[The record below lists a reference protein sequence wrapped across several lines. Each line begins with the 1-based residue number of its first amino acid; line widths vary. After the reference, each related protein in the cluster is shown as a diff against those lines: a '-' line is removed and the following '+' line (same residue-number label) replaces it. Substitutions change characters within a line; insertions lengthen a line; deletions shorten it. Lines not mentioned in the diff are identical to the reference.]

1 MSKDIETLQIVI
13 QDLQHQL
20 SFALMEKENMEL
32 QLRGPSALPLDCVGY
47 VTIKLMSDG
56 GLQTSGNIGDPTF
69 ACQLLD
75 HAKDAVRA
83 QAKRS
88 NISAPQVVG
97 PNGQPVV
104 SIPSRDVGVKQT
116 IPTHAF
122 GDAPPGQRGDMP
134 PA

>member
-1 MSKDIETLQIVI
+1 MSKDIETLQMHI
-13 QDLQHQL
+13 QDLQQRL
-20 SFALMEKENMEL
+20 SFAMMEKENMEL

-47 VTIKLMSDG
+47 VTIKLMVDG
-56 GLQTSGNIGDPTF
+56 GLQTSGNIGDPEF

-75 HAKDAVRA
+75 HAKDAVKA
-83 QAKRS
+83 QARRT
-88 NISAPQVVG
+88 NIAAPQVLG

-104 SIPSRDVGVKQT
+104 SIPSRDVDVKQT

-122 GDAPPGQRGDMP
+122 GDSPPGQRGDMP

>member
-1 MSKDIETLQIVI
+1 MSKDIEVLQTLV
-13 QDLQHQL
+13 QDLQHRL
-20 SFALMEKENMEL
+20 SFALMEKENLEL

-56 GLQTSGNIGDPTF
+56 GLQISGNLGDPEF

-75 HAKDAVRA
+75 HAKDAVKA

-88 NISAPQVVG
+88 NIAAPQIFG

-104 SIPSRDVGVKQT
+104 SIPSRDADVRQS